1 MPVMSFAHLQTDGWT
16 PVEEREIGKGDDL
29 QADSDKI
36 GRGSTSALKYSR
48 ELVSSGGPEL
58 IEWLYTTKGIHSIGL
73 HGVPGLP
80 NNS

>member
-1 MPVMSFAHLQTDGWT
+1 M
-16 PVEEREIGKGDDL
+16 EEQYTGKGDAL

-36 GRGSTSALKYSR
+36 GRGSTPALTHSSG
-48 ELVSSGGPEL
+48 LVSSGGTEL
-58 IEWLYTTKGIHSIGL
+58 MQWLYTTKSIHLIGL